1 MPAIL
6 VELIVAFISMRIAF
20 YSALPFEQKWF
31 DLFTGHHQ
39 ITYIPVPLT
48 VQTAELAKDHNAVC
62 AFANDDLSRSV
73 LQVLKARGVAVV
85 GMRCVGLDNVDQEAM
100 EELGITL
107 LHVSGNEPYSVAEQT
122 VALLLG
128 MMRYLPE
135 ANRRVRTGN
144 FSIDGLTGNELHGKV
159 VGIIGT
165 GRIGKVFARIMQGFG
180 CKVVAYDIRH
190 DPTLAESGVKYIL
203 LSELLQQADIISIHC
218 ALTPLTDYLI
228 NAQSLTAFKPTT
240 LLINTARGRI
250 VDTEAV
256 LNALDAGML
265 AGYAADVYEG
275 ERAYFHYDFS
285 DKTIS
290 DELLNRLRNH
300 PNVLLTAHQGFLTEE
315 NLMQIARNLLNEF
328 TFYENQQTAFVT
340 KASMC

>member
-1 MPAIL
+1 MK
-6 VELIVAFISMRIAF
+6 IAF

-39 ITYIPVPLT
+39 ITYIPLPLT
-48 VQTAELAKDHNAVC
+48 IQTAELATDHGAVC
-62 AFANDDLSRSV
+62 AFVNDDLSRPV
-73 LQVLKARGVAVV
+73 LQTLKDKGVLVI
-85 GMRCVGLDNVDQEAM
+85 GMRSVGLDNVDQDVA

-107 LHVSGNEPYSVAEQT
+107 LQVPGNSPYSVAEQA

-128 MMRYLPE
+128 MMRHLPE
-135 ANRRVRTGN
+135 AIRRVQTGN
-144 FSIDGLTGNELHGKV
+144 FSIDGLVGNDLHGKV

-165 GRIGKVFARIMQGFG
+165 GRIGKVVARIMQGFG
-180 CKVVAYDIRH
+180 CKIVAYDINH
-190 DPTLAESGVKYIL
+190 NSALTESGVKYIL

-218 ALTPLTDYLI
+218 SLTPLTDYLI
-228 NAQSLTAFKPTT
+228 NAQSLTALKPTT
-240 LLINTARGRI
+240 MLINTARGRI

-256 LNALDAGML
+256 LNALDAGKL

-285 DKTIS
+285 GKTVS

-300 PNVLLTAHQGFLTEE
+300 PNVLITAHQGFLTEE
-315 NLMQIARNLLNEF
+315 SLEQTARNLLNQF
-328 TFYENQQTAFVT
+328 TFYENQQAVFIT